1 MPPSDSNTTSAPEFL
16 PDGHRLPPDYEVRHH
31 SIYHVRERT
40 DAQGQQAAPLVYR
53 VTYGPLHIAAMAASN
68 EGELWYDLA
77 WRDGHR
83 PVVRRVDGSVLRS
96 GRTLVRELGRAGFPG
111 IEADAKLLE
120 RYLAAYLYTNHGVLE
135 SARATIARHLGWQ
148 EDHRTFV
155 TGDGSPWPV
164 EPGQPEQRPALA
176 AFRPKG
182 TLEGWKL
189 AVRRAERY
197 PVVVIALAAAFGAP
211 LLPILGVH
219 SFTIDISGRSSRGK
233 STTVQITMSVWADP
247 SPLGHAIGTWKSGL
261 IMIEKRLNLV
271 RGLPT
276 VLDETRVVKNPEIVD
291 QVLYQVPMNQG
302 TARGGGFP
310 SELPWHTI
318 LLSTGEQP
326 ALSFTSHEGAA
337 ARILSLRRAP
347 FGTAGQASADDAS
360 ALTHEIGQHHGVAG
374 PVFIARLQQL
384 LAEPDGLT
392 TLRKR
397 HQVLTDAHAAAAGND
412 IARRRAPLVA
422 ALHLG
427 LQLAYEFEVCPIRPP
442 EQAVWSE
449 LLGEESAREDRGAM
463 ALEVV
468 RGLIAAQGHRIA
480 PAGAKPDEVLAPA
493 AGWLGARVEHHGQS
507 AVALLAE
514 PLAAALGHA
523 TPPIV
528 LDAVR
533 EAWVEAG
540 VIAVDPD
547 KRNARV
553 WINGKR
559 VRAYVF
565 ADSVLDDGGPETA
578 ESSDDC
584 GGNSHGASESRST
597 GSTSEATQTSYWSE
611 G

>member
-16 PDGHRLPPDYEVRHH
+16 PDGHVLPPDYEVRHH
-31 SIYHVRERT
+31 SVYHVRERT

-68 EGELWYDLA
+68 EGDLWYDLA

-96 GRTLVRELGRAGFPG
+96 GRTLVRELGRAGFPA
-111 IEADAKLLE
+111 IEADAKQIE
-120 RYLAAYLYTNHGVLE
+120 RYLAAYLYTNHEALE
-135 SARATIARHLGWQ
+135 AARATIARHLGWQ
-148 EDHRTFV
+148 EDHQTFV
-155 TGDGSPWPV
+155 TADCAPWPV

-182 TLEGWKL
+182 NLDGWKL
-189 AVRRAERY
+189 AIRRLQSH
-197 PVVVIALAAAFGAP
+197 PVVVIALAASFGAP
-211 LLPILGVH
+211 LLPILKVH

-276 VLDETRVVKNPEIVD
+276 VLDETRVVKDPSIVD

-302 TARGGGFP
+302 TARGGGYP

-337 ARILSLRRAP
+337 ARILSLRRPP
-347 FGTAGQASADDAS
+347 FGTAGQASADDAT
-360 ALTHEIGQHHGVAG
+360 ALTEAIGEHHGVAG
-374 PVFIARLQQL
+374 PAFIAKLQQL
-384 LAEPDGLT
+384 LAEPGGVAA
-392 TLRKR
+392 LRKR
-397 HQVLTDAHAAAAGND
+397 HQVLVDAHAAAAGND
-412 IARRRAPLVA
+412 IARRRSSLVA

-427 LQLAYEFEVCPIRPP
+427 LQLAHEFEVCPIAPP
-442 EQAVWSE
+442 DLPVWSE
-449 LLGEESAREDRGAM
+449 LLGEEAAREDRGAM
-463 ALEVV
+463 ALDVV

-480 PAGAKPDEVLAPA
+480 PLGAKPDTVAAPA
-493 AGWLGARVEHHGQS
+493 AGWLGQRVMHKGEPS
-507 AVALLAE
+507 VALLTE

-523 TPPIV
+523 SPPIV

-533 EAWVEAG
+533 EAWVESG
-540 VIAVDPD
+540 TIAVDPD
-547 KRNARV
+547 RKNSRERV
-553 WINGKR
+553 NGQR
-559 VRAYVF
+559 VRPYIF
-565 ADSVLDDGGPETA
+565 TDRVLGIEDT
-578 ESSDDC
+578 ESSDDS
-584 GGNSHGASESRST
+584 GGNSHGGPESGST
-597 GSTSEATQTSYWSE
+597 GSTSAETQSSLWSE
-611 G
+611 GDE